1 MNFTIVGIA
10 LAVAAALG
18 GWGGYKAT
26 RAHYELVIAETR
38 QKLETERE
46 SDRLRKQAAAQ
57 QYEAW
62 KAAQR
67 PKTIATTREV
77 EHVVETD
84 PWGAQRVPDSVRDT
98 LAAAVAG
105 TGAGGTDGPVSA
117 VPAASAPDESR
128 PRFGLP
134 LGARLG
140 LRLPSPAQG
149 AR

>member
-1 MNFTIVGIA
+1 MNFTIAGIA
-10 LAVAAALG
+10 LIVAAAIG

-26 RAHYELVIAETR
+26 RVHYELVIAETR
-38 QKLETERE
+38 QQLETDRE

-62 KAAQR
+62 KATQR

-84 PWGAQRVPDSVRDT
+84 PWGAQRVPDGVRDT

-105 TGAGGTDGPVSA
+105 TGAGVADSPLSPL
-117 VPAASAPDESR
+117 PAASAADESR
-128 PRFGLP
+128 PRFGLR
-134 LGARLG
+134 LGPRLG
-140 LRLPSPAQG
+140 LGLRGPAQG